1 MFEELKKRLHG
12 GTLGVTEETEGKL
25 TVERRIMAMKNHE
38 KKKKAALLQEYQPL
52 NVTNRETAGG
62 LSEEREADL
71 QGNKIVEI
79 NRMLA
84 DDQYSVGKQ
93 LQEFREQLT
102 QELENDSTFSD
113 ASKYVPARHPDEAA
127 RHLRQV
133 HTAHHRLA
141 RQPRKRKDEELDPP
155 RAPGVREVRL

>member
-1 MFEELKKRLHG
+1 MKSQEQKKRAILH
-12 GTLGVTEETEGKL
+12 
-25 TVERRIMAMKNHE
+25 
-38 KKKKAALLQEYQPL
+38 QEYQPL
-52 NVTNRETAGG
+52 NVTNRESGNG

-93 LQEFREQLT
+93 LQEFREQFI
-102 QELENDSTFSD
+102 QELDSDATFSD
-113 ASKYVPARHPDEAA
+113 ASKYVAVSHPDAAA

-133 HTAHHRLA
+133 HPANHRLP
-141 RQPRKRKDEELDPP
+141 RQLRKREDEELDPP
-155 RAPGVREVRL
+155 GPPRSRKVHL